1 MMTRAS
7 EDTAPTSSPLLHHK
21 TEQEIGG
28 HTCTI
33 YVQER
38 PDFLLLQPADA
49 NDLREMDQEV
59 ETIAQSTGARFVL
72 VAIHI
77 ARWFDE
83 LPPWDAP
90 PVFGKR
96 PFGHGAPA
104 TLQAILDIAQ
114 HLRHTGFVSAHDCPA
129 ILGGYS
135 LAGLF
140 ALWAGYHHPF
150 DGIMAASPSIWYPQ
164 WLDYAALHAPQAA
177 AFYLS
182 LGDREDRSRT
192 PIMTTVSSCIRRQ
205 HDLLLAS
212 AVPSTLEWNEG
223 NHFQENGLR
232 SAKGFAWI
240 MNNMGIVRKME

>member
-1 MMTRAS
+1 MNRTAEDSERAS
-7 EDTAPTSSPLLHHK
+7 SLPLHQK
-21 TEQEIGG
+21 TTREIAA

-33 YVQER
+33 YVQEQ
-38 PDFLLLQPADA
+38 PAFLLIQPADA
-49 NDLREMDQEV
+49 NDLREMDLEM
-59 ETIAQSTGARFVL
+59 EAIAQATGAHFVL
-72 VAIHI
+72 VAVHI

-104 TLQAILDIAQ
+104 TLQSILDIID
-114 HLRHTGFVSAHDCPA
+114 HLRSSGLVSSPDCPT

-140 ALWAGYHHPF
+140 ALWAGYQHPF
-150 DGIMAASPSIWYPQ
+150 DGIVAASPSIWYPQ
-164 WLDYAALHAPQAA
+164 WLDYAALHTPLSA

-192 PIMTTVSSCIRRQ
+192 PIMTTVSQCIRRQ
-205 HDLLLAS
+205 HNLLIAS
-212 AVPSTLEWNEG
+212 STPSTLEWNEG
-223 NHFQENGLR
+223 NHFQDNGLR
-232 SAKGFAWI
+232 TAKGFAWVI
-240 MNNMGIVRKME
+240 NRIQTP